1 VRENPLKPDT
11 TARPF
16 EVKETRHGPIILEEG
31 GKHYALK
38 WTALDPKNSE
48 FEAFF
53 RLNRAKN
60 WIDFKDAL
68 KTYGGAT
75 QNFVY
80 ADVKGNIGW
89 YAAGRIPIRKVGD
102 GSLPYDGATDDGEW
116 TGNIPFEELPNLYN
130 PAAGFIVTANQR
142 IVGTSYKYKQISR
155 DAAAPWR
162 ARRIYDLLKS
172 NTRVSMDDVAKIQLD
187 AFNLPVKNFASEV
200 MSLRAASNATLEVL
214 KDWDGVMRPE
224 SRAPLVASEIRGC
237 TAAKIAADN
246 PGVPAGLILTR
257 VIDYGLMKSK
267 PTRWLPKAYP
277 DYAAMIKACD
287 SEVTAS
293 FPTKYGADPAGW
305 TWGAATKSRFPH
317 PLAVAPLIG
326 GQFAT
331 PSVPIAGSR
340 ETPNVA
346 SFVSMRHIASP
357 GNWDATRHVIPLGQ
371 SGNPQSPY
379 YKDQFEMWRTGAPAV
394 FPFTKKAVESA
405 TQVQWTMRPAQ

>member
-1 VRENPLKPDT
+1 
-11 TARPF
+11 
-16 EVKETRHGPIILEEG
+16 
-31 GKHYALK
+31 
-38 WTALDPKNSE
+38 
-48 FEAFF
+48 
-53 RLNRAKN
+53 
-60 WIDFKDAL
+60 
-68 KTYGGAT
+68 
-75 QNFVY
+75 
-80 ADVKGNIGW
+80 
-89 YAAGRIPIRKVGD
+89 
-102 GSLPYDGATDDGEW
+102 
-116 TGNIPFEELPNLYN
+116 
-130 PAAGFIVTANQR
+130 
-142 IVGTSYKYKQISR
+142 
-155 DAAAPWR
+155 
-162 ARRIYDLLKS
+162 
-172 NTRVSMDDVAKIQLD
+172 MDDVAKIQLD

-200 MSLRAASNATLEVL
+200 MSLRAASNPTLEVL

-224 SRAPLVASEIRGC
+224 SRAALFASEIRGC
-237 TAAKIAADN
+237 TATKIAADN
-246 PGVPAGLILTR
+246 PGVPAGVILTR

-267 PTRWLPKAYP
+267 PTLWLPKSYP
-277 DYAAMIKACD
+277 DYSSLIKACD

-305 TWGAATKSRFPH
+305 TWGALTKSRFPH

-394 FPFTKKAVESA
+394 FPFTKQAVESA
-405 TQVQWTMRPAQ
+405 TQVQWTLRPAQ